1 MRAVL
6 LEDYPGRSGGCNRD
20 GGWETDQ
27 HMIAI
32 AQERGSRSPNWNGG
46 FEDGNKGKWVEE
58 IVRIRSLGGG
68 R

>member
-6 LEDYPGRSGGCNRD
+6 LEHYPGRSGGCNRG

-32 AQERGSRSPNWNGG
+32 AQERGRRSPNQNGG
-46 FEDGNKGKWVEE
+46 CEDGNKGK
-58 IVRIRSLGGG
+58 
-68 R
+68 